1 MPVSSPIPPAVGQ
14 LADLALWETELATDP
29 AVVESE
35 LVSRLR
41 QVPDLRAKRGRRHA
55 LVVILALTACATLVI
70 GGDSIAAIWQWAA
83 RAPQAKL
90 A

>member
-14 LADLALWETELATDP
+14 LADLALWEAELATGP
-29 AVVESE
+29 AVVESK

-55 LVVILALTACATLVI
+55 LAVILTLTACATLVI
-70 GGDSIAAIWQWAA
+70 GGHSIATIW
-83 RAPQAKL
+83 
-90 A
+90 